1 MRNFLIAFAAL
12 TLLGSAF
19 PASVHAADDDAV
31 ARAKEMLRRT
41 QEALHQAQAENAD
54 LLRAKTD
61 AEQKLQAATKQI
73 DAVQSGSKAAQ
84 GALNA
89 KLTSAQSVQSD
100 LQNRLNDANARL
112 TATTAKL
119 SGTASELAARNGEL
133 AQVKQILEQSK
144 NANASC
150 EDKNLK
156 LYSYAEIVLGL
167 YKNKGV
173 WASLSQKDP
182 VLGLKEVDVENVVQ
196 EYQAKFASQK
206 IKQSTAP

>member
-1 MRNFLIAFAAL
+1 MRRLLAAFAVL
-12 TLLGSAF
+12 TLLGSAL

-89 KLTSAQSVQSD
+89 KLTSAQSAKTD
-100 LQNRLNDANARL
+100 LQN
-112 TATTAKL
+112 
-119 SGTASELAARNGEL
+119 
-133 AQVKQILEQSK
+133 
-144 NANASC
+144 
-150 EDKNLK
+150 
-156 LYSYAEIVLGL
+156 
-167 YKNKGV
+167 
-173 WASLSQKDP
+173 
-182 VLGLKEVDVENVVQ
+182 
-196 EYQAKFASQK
+196 
-206 IKQSTAP
+206 